1 MTAADSSGENIES
14 VRAAVS
20 GQYTVERL
28 LGQGGMGAVYL
39 GRDKTLDRPV
49 AIKVIKPDVAASD
62 LIRDRFLQEARSVA
76 RLRHPNIV
84 SVYSAGESNG
94 LLWFAMELVE
104 GKSLREL
111 MESEGR
117 LPHARAERILSEIA
131 LALDHAHANGLVH
144 RDVKPD
150 NILIE
155 TATGRALLTDF
166 GVARATQAEAEHGLT
181 QTGMI
186 IGSPRYMAPEQISGG
201 AIDGRAD
208 LYALALVGYELFA
221 GHPVVEA
228 GTVASMIYKHMS
240 ETPPPLASAVP
251 GIPPRVSATIARGL
265 EKDPARR
272 FQTGAEFAQ
281 AIRDGEF
288 ASSVHMKRE
297 LRRRTVMIAAVAVL
311 VVAAIGAWLGLKGE
325 GTSGNS
331 FLVAP
336 FEIQSGD
343 QSVQWLRDGSVNML
357 TLTLGQWSDLNVVDY
372 ERTLSLIDAAE
383 LGSKPRLSAE
393 DAFTL
398 ARRAGASRV
407 VMGQVLTTND
417 SLIVIAKLYDVASKR
432 SNQQAQASIVRG
444 ADPRPL
450 FDQLGQ
456 RLLDVQGFNGAS
468 TVQLASATTSNL
480 GAYRAYLDGVK
491 LLNSWRLAEADREFN
506 KAIELDSTFALA
518 YHKRALGL
526 GWSQSGGADYQA
538 TSKKAF
544 ELSSRLPPRE
554 RSLVAGHHHLVLALT
569 LQSTNDTIAAAREFA
584 ASIDA
589 YRKLIDPPRGDSL
602 VAEAWY
608 GLADAYY
615 HTRLPNNPL
624 PQVAENLTR
633 SLRGFKKTLAIDST
647 YHLAYSHLVQLYN
660 QSATGIGGLIM
671 NDSVFFLDTTVVRRL
686 GRARID
692 ALRDES
698 RAKGVEIARAWTRAD
713 DQSSQSL
720 FQLAQ
725 SFATAGQPESSIAVL
740 KDALRRPRSG
750 AALARLA
757 LLQFQDVAGDTSGAG
772 TLEHVLEHYTADSL
786 QELAIGTRFSLEG
799 QVMTSAALR
808 GRSTDV
814 DRAAKLYRE
823 TDPNLPFT
831 KISSATMVEYFRVAH
846 RIALGDSITPAHRRT
861 LLNAGAWMD
870 SLPPQLYTAARNGS
884 VEVPY
889 LAFLVTHD
897 TAYQRQAGDW
907 FTSQSTSRLTEFDAL
922 TALDRGDTAAAMTI
936 ARSFPLPDS
945 LRDANFSLGGM
956 RTITRAEVLERLGLT
971 RQAAETYAAVSPNRI
986 NRNGLVEPG
995 MVIWVRSLVAQAR
1008 LWAKLGERAKAIAA
1022 YEEFLRR
1029 WKDADGSAAKQVE
1042 RARAELATLRDAPVG
1057 R

>member
-1 MTAADSSGENIES
+1 MTAVDSAGENIEA

-20 GQYTVERL
+20 GQYTIDRL

-117 LPHARAERILSEIA
+117 LPHATAERILSEIA

-155 TATGRALLTDF
+155 TSTGRALLTDF
-166 GVARATQAEAEHGLT
+166 GVARATQAGAEHGLT

-201 AIDGRAD
+201 TIDGRAD
-208 LYALALVGYELFA
+208 LYALALVGYELFS
-221 GHPVVEA
+221 GRPVVEA

-251 GIPPRVSATIARGL
+251 GIPPRVSATVARGL
-265 EKDPARR
+265 EKDPAKR

-288 ASSVHMKRE
+288 SSAAHMNRE
-297 LRRRTVMIAAVAVL
+297 LRRRTIMIAAAAVL
-311 VVAAIGAWLGLKGE
+311 VVAAFGAWIGLKGE
-325 GTSGNS
+325 KVSGNS
-331 FLVAP
+331 FLVTP
-336 FEIQSGD
+336 FEIQTGD

-372 ERTLSLIDAAE
+372 ERTLSLIDAE
-383 LGSKPRLSAE
+383 KLGSKTRLSAE
-393 DAFTL
+393 DAFAL

-407 VMGQVLTTND
+407 VMGQVLTTSD
-417 SLIVIAKLYDVASKR
+417 SLIVIAKLYDVASKT
-432 SNQQAQASIVRG
+432 SDQQAQASIARG

-468 TVQLASATTSNL
+468 TVQLAAATTSSL

-491 LLNSWRLAEADREFN
+491 LLNSWRLTEADREFG
-506 KAIELDSTFALA
+506 KAVHLDTTFALA

-526 GWSQSGGADYQA
+526 GWSQSGSADYQA
-538 TSKKAF
+538 TSAKAF

-554 RSLVAGHHHLVLALT
+554 RSLVAGHHHLVLALSASG
-569 LQSTNDTIAAAREFA
+569 LDTAAAMREFDE
-584 ASIDA
+584 SIKA
-589 YRKLIDPPRGDSL
+589 YRQLIDPPRGDSL

-615 HTRLPNNPL
+615 HARVPGNSFAL
-624 PQVAENLTR
+624 AEANLTK

-660 QSATGIGGLIM
+660 QGAAGGSVIV
-671 NDSVFFLDTTVVRRL
+671 NDSVILLDTAVAKRL
-686 GRARID
+686 GTPRIE
-692 ALRDES
+692 ALRADA
-698 RAKGVEIARAWTRAD
+698 RQKGIVIAKAWTRAD
-713 DQSSQSL
+713 DKSSQSS

-725 SFATAGQPESSIAVL
+725 SFASAGQPESSVVVL
-740 KDALRRPRSG
+740 RESLAKPRSG

-757 LLQFQDVAGDTSGAG
+757 LLQFEDV
-772 TLEHVLEHYTADSL
+772 TADSNAASTL
-786 QELAIGTRFSLEG
+786 EYVLDHFTPDSLHELSIGTRFQLEG
-799 QVMTSAALR
+799 QVMTSAAVR
-808 GRSTDV
+808 GRSADI
-814 DRAAKLYRE
+814 DRAAKLYRAS
-823 TDPNLPFT
+823 DPNLPFT
-831 KISSATMVEYFRVAH
+831 SISSAAMVDYFRVAH
-846 RIALGDSITPAHRRT
+846 RIAVGDSITPAIRKQ
-861 LLNAGAWMD
+861 LLGANLWMD
-870 SLPPQLYTAARNGS
+870 SLPPQLYMAAKNGS

-889 LAFLVTHD
+889 LAFLITHD
-897 TAYQRQAGDW
+897 TAYQHQAADW
-907 FTSQSTSRLTEFDAL
+907 FTTQSSTGLPEFDAIL
-922 TALDRGDTAAAMTI
+922 ALDRGDTAAAMAI
-936 ARSFPLPDS
+936 AKTFPLPDS
-945 LRDANFSLGGM
+945 LRDSNFSLGGM
-956 RTITRAEVLERLGLT
+956 RTVTRAEILERLGLT
-971 RQAAETYAAVSPNRI
+971 RQAAETYAAVTPLRVS
-986 NRNGLVEPG
+986 RNGLVEPG
-995 MVIWVRSLVAQAR
+995 IAIWVRSLVAQAR

-1029 WKDADGSAAKQVE
+1029 WKDADGSAAQQVAQ
-1042 RARAELATLRDAPVG
+1042 ARSELARLRDAPAA

>member
-1 MTAADSSGENIES
+1 MTAADSTGENIEA

-20 GQYTVERL
+20 GQYTVDRL

-39 GRDKTLDRPV
+39 GRDETLDRPV
-49 AIKVIKPDVAASD
+49 AIKVIKPDVASSE

-111 MESEGR
+111 VEAEGR
-117 LPHARAERILSEIA
+117 LPHAKAEQILSEIA

-155 TATGRALLTDF
+155 NSTGRALLTDF
-166 GVARATQAEAEHGLT
+166 GVARATQAGAEHGLT

-186 IGSPRYMAPEQISGG
+186 IGSPRYMAPEQISGSS
-201 AIDGRAD
+201 IDGRAD
-208 LYALALVGYELFA
+208 LYALALVGYELFS

-251 GIPPRVSATIARGL
+251 GIPPHVSAAIARGL
-265 EKDPARR
+265 EKDPERR
-272 FQTGAEFAQ
+272 WQRGAEFAGALQ
-281 AIRDGEF
+281 GHRVATEQM
-288 ASSVHMKRE
+288 ARE
-297 LRRRTVMIAAVAVL
+297 LRRRTAIIAGAAVLA
-311 VVAAIGAWLGLKGE
+311 VAAIGVWVGQRGE
-325 GTSGNS
+325 SSSGNA
-331 FLVAP
+331 FLVTP

-343 QSVQWLRDGSVNML
+343 QTVQWLRDGSVNML

-372 ERTLSLIDAAE
+372 ERTLSLIDAE
-383 LGSKPRLSAE
+383 KLGGKSRLSAE

-417 SLIVIAKLYDVASKR
+417 SLIVVAKLYDVASKK
-432 SNQQAQASIVRG
+432 SNQQAQASVVRG

-456 RLLDVQGFNGAS
+456 KLLDVQGFNGAS

-491 LLNSWRLAEADREFN
+491 LLNSWRLSEADREFG
-506 KAIELDSTFALA
+506 KAVALDSTFALA

-526 GWSQSGGADYQA
+526 GWSQSGSANYQE
-538 TSKKAF
+538 TSQKAF
-544 ELSSRLPPRE
+544 DLAARLPPRE
-554 RSLVAGHHHLVLALT
+554 RSLVNGHHHLVLALGA
-569 LQSTNDTIAAAREFA
+569 QSQNDSVLAAREFT
-584 ASIDA
+584 ASINA
-589 YRKLIDPPRGDSL
+589 YRALIDPPRGDSL

-615 HTRLPNNPL
+615 HTRLPNGAR
-624 PQVAENLTR
+624 AEFEQNLTR
-633 SLRGFKKTLAIDST
+633 SLRGFQKTLAIDST

-660 QSATGIGGLIM
+660 QAATGQGAMIM
-671 NDSVFFLDTTVVRRL
+671 NDSAFFVDSAVARRL
-686 GRARID
+686 GPTRID
-692 ALRDES
+692 ALRAEA
-698 RAKGVEIARAWTRAD
+698 RQKGIEIARAWTRAD
-713 DQSSQSL
+713 DQSSQAF

-725 SFATAGQPESSIAVL
+725 SYASANKPDSAIAVL
-740 KDALRRPRSG
+740 RESLTRPRSG

-757 LLQFQDVAGDTSGAG
+757 LLQFQDMAGDSGVAS
-772 TLEHVLEHYTADSL
+772 TLEYVLEEYTADSL
-786 QELAIGTRFSLEG
+786 RELATGTRFQLEG
-799 QVMTSAALR
+799 QIMTSAAMR
-808 GRSTDV
+808 GRSADI
-814 DRAAKLYRE
+814 DRAAKLYRT

-831 KISSATMVEYFRVAH
+831 KISSEGMVEYFRVAH
-846 RIALGDSITPAHRRT
+846 RIAVGDSVTPSIRKM
-861 LLNAGAWMD
+861 LLGASAWMD
-870 SLPPQLYTAARNGS
+870 PLPPQLETVARNGS
-884 VEVPY
+884 VAVPY
-889 LAFLVTHD
+889 VAFLATHD
-897 TAYQRQAGDW
+897 TAYKRQATEWVSPGAAP
-907 FTSQSTSRLTEFDAL
+907 FTELDAL
-922 TALDRGDTAAAMTI
+922 LALDRGDTVAAMAI
-936 ARSFPLPDS
+936 ARTFTPPDS
-945 LRDANFSLGGM
+945 LKDANFSFGGM
-956 RTITRAEVLERLGLT
+956 RTITRAEVLERLGIT
-971 RQAAETYAAVSPNRI
+971 RRAAETYAAVSPFRV

-995 MVIWVRSLVAQAR
+995 LAVWVRSLHAQAR
-1008 LWAKLGERAKAIAA
+1008 LWTKLGEREKAIAA

-1029 WKDADGSAAKQVE
+1029 WKDADGAAARQVAQ
-1042 RARAELATLRDAPVG
+1042 ARAELSKLRDAPVG